1 MTDVFSCFFSQPLV
15 RGKKQKQG
23 RIKCQICCSQ
33 IKIGVTSAYSC
44 FFATFSQMS
53 CHTDII
59 AATFYLCSHFSGTR
73 KNLGRCPT
81 APIFP
86 KNASAYLHFLGNG
99 KESNISKEKRF
110 TQASVLPEILLPIF
124 AKDLLQFFSG
134 FFHPCIFK
142 APEVIK
148 CSFVAV
154 SSQIEPI
161 ICIQSLYDQVQF
173 LKN

>member
-1 MTDVFSCFFSQPLV
+1 MCCTQIKIDMTDAFSLV

-44 FFATFSQMS
+44 FFATLSQMS

-73 KNLGRCPT
+73 ENLGRCPT

-110 TQASVLPEILLPIF
+110 TQASVLPEILLSIF
-124 AKDLLQFFSG
+124 AKDLLEFFLDFSTL
-134 FFHPCIFK
+134 
-142 APEVIK
+142 A
-148 CSFVAV
+148 
-154 SSQIEPI
+154 SSRLQRLLNALL
-161 ICIQSLYDQVQF
+161 QL
-173 LKN
+173 